1 MSYIKSTDN
10 LVEGLSNLFFSAS
23 RAKSAVQSD
32 LDSLSS
38 RITSEVSRAQG
49 AESTLSGRLDVVEGT
64 GTGSI
69 KKALQDAKD
78 YADSAVSVEVSARQS
93 AVSAEQTR
101 AQGAESV
108 LSGRLD
114 VIEGSGTGS
123 IAKSLVD
130 AKAYADQKIADLVN
144 GAPGM
149 LDTLKE
155 IADQLAN
162 DESAVSALTSTV
174 AANLQ
179 TAKNY
184 ADAAVLVETQA
195 RQTAVSGEASARQ
208 SADSVLSGRLDV
220 LEGSGAGSVAK
231 ALADAK
237 AYADQKVSDEAS
249 ARASAVSAEQTRA
262 QGIEAGLRTDL
273 TSEISRA
280 QGIEGGLRTDL
291 NAEISNRQ
299 SAVSAEQSRAQAEEA
314 TMFKKDGS
322 RSLTGN
328 LLFSSD
334 GANNVGA
341 VGANRPN
348 KMLGKSLLQ
357 IGGAVDS
364 TVLDSANAIVAVG
377 DGAGKKM
384 AVNVYADNANG
395 TIGIRRARG
404 SEASPQVVNQYDRLG
419 QLSFAGWTGSSFK
432 GSASV
437 NGYADET
444 WTSSAYGSHLEF
456 MVTPVGTTQSQVAL
470 IINNDLSAVFSG
482 SVTAAG
488 GKFQCGQYAGG
499 KILVSNGTTL
509 DESSVDSAKLSYLA
523 NVTSDI
529 QSQINSEASARTS
542 EDLTLVKL
550 DGSRAMTGLLTMNGG
565 MNVQGP
571 MYFKNG
577 ATSINKTLGAS
588 NGPIQGV
595 SSLSGGS
602 VTFTLPQPSAGR
614 MFIFKDQS
622 GQASQSTYIQ
632 INPYGSETIDGGSN
646 YKLVAPYESV
656 TVYCDGTNWYIA

>member
-69 KKALQDAKD
+69 KKSLQDAKD
-78 YADSAVSVEVSARQS
+78 YADAAVSVEAGARQS
-93 AVSAEQTR
+93 AVSAEQSR
-101 AQGAESV
+101 AQSAESA
-108 LSGRLD
+108 LGGRLT

-208 SADSVLSGRLDV
+208 SADSALSGRLEV
-220 LEGSGAGSVAK
+220 LEGADSVSGSVAK
-231 ALADAK
+231 SLKDAK
-237 AYADQKVSDEAS
+237 AYADQKVSDEAT
-249 ARASAVSAEQTRA
+249 ARASAVSAEQSRA

-280 QGIEGGLRTDL
+280 QGVEGGLRTDL

-299 SAVSAEQSRAQAEEA
+299 SAVSAEQSRAQAVEA
-314 TMFKKDGS
+314 NRLALDGS
-322 RSLTGN
+322 NSPSADIPFNGKAITNVKIQSTGGYLDFTGN
-328 LLFSSD
+328 IARANDASGVRSVGFNTRRLTDAAAADIMIWSS
-334 GANNVGA
+334 GLNFPQHTA
-341 VGANRPN
+341 
-348 KMLGKSLLQ
+348 
-357 IGGAVDS
+357 S
-364 TVLDSANAIVAVG
+364 TVPYMDSSKNLVSSSVTPTELG
-377 DGAGKKM
+377 YLSG
-384 AVNVYADNANG
+384 V
-395 TIGIRRARG
+395 TSGI
-404 SEASPQVVNQYDRLG
+404 QG
-419 QLSFAGWTGSSFK
+419 QL
-432 GSASV
+432 
-437 NGYADET
+437 
-444 WTSSAYGSHLEF
+444 
-456 MVTPVGTTQSQVAL
+456 
-470 IINNDLSAVFSG
+470 
-482 SVTAAG
+482 
-488 GKFQCGQYAGG
+488 
-499 KILVSNGTTL
+499 
-509 DESSVDSAKLSYLA
+509 
-523 NVTSDI
+523 
-529 QSQINSEASARTS
+529 NSEASARASAVSAEQTRAQA
-542 EDLTLVKL
+542 EEATMVKL

-571 MYFKNG
+571 MYVKCGQRSASANL
-577 ATSINKTLGAS
+577 ASTSGLY
-588 NGPIQGV
+588 QGIT
-595 SSLSGGS
+595 SLSGGS
-602 VTFTLPQPSAGR
+602 VTLTLPQPSVGR
-614 MFIFKDQS
+614 MFVVKDQS
-622 GQASQSTYIQ
+622 GQCSQSTYIQ
-632 INPYGSETIDGGSN
+632 INPYGSETIDGASN
-646 YKLVAPYESV
+646 FKLVAPFEAV
-656 TVYCDGTNWYIA
+656 TLVCGDGSNWFIA

>member
-10 LVEGLSNLFFSAS
+10 LVEGLSNLFFSNS

-49 AESTLSGRLDVVEGT
+49 AESTLSGRLDVVEGV
-64 GTGSI
+64 GAGSI

-78 YADSAVSVEVSARQS
+78 YADAAVSVETGARQS

-108 LSGRLD
+108 LSGRLN

-130 AKAYADQKIADLVN
+130 AKAYADQKIADLIN
-144 GAPGM
+144 GAPAM

-174 AANLQ
+174 AANLV
-179 TAKNY
+179 TAKSY

-195 RQTAVSGEASARQ
+195 RQSAVSGEASARQ
-208 SADSVLSGRLDV
+208 SADSALSGRLDT

-231 ALADAK
+231 ALVDAK
-237 AYADQKVSDEAS
+237 AYADQKVSDEAT
-249 ARASAVSAEQTRA
+249 ARASAVSAEQSRA

-280 QGIEGGLRTDL
+280 QGVEGGLRTDL

-299 SAVSAEQSRAQAEEA
+299 SAVSAEQSRAQAEESL
-314 TMFKKDGS
+314 MFKKDGS
-322 RSLTGN
+322 RNLTGN
-328 LLFSSD
+328 LLFNSD
-334 GANNVGA
+334 GANTIGA
-341 VGANRPN
+341 IGANRPS

-395 TIGIRRARG
+395 TIAMRRARG
-404 SEASPQVVNQYDRLG
+404 SEASPQVVQAGDRLG
-419 QLSFAGWTGSSFK
+419 QLSFSAWNGSNFNTR
-432 GSASV
+432 ASV
-437 NGYADET
+437 CGVADET
-444 WTSSAYGSHLEF
+444 WTSSAQGSSLQF
-456 MVTPVGTTQSQVAL
+456 YTCAIGTTGSQVAL
-470 IINNDLSAVFSG
+470 QLNNDMSATFGSDVVTNGVFKNNTFVGGKVMVSDGISLVESAV
-482 SVTAAG
+482 
-488 GKFQCGQYAGG
+488 
-499 KILVSNGTTL
+499 GTT
-509 DESSVDSAKLSYLA
+509 KLGYLA

-529 QSQINSEASARTS
+529 QGQLNSEASARAS

-550 DGSRAMTGLLTMNGG
+550 DGSRSMTGLLTMTGG
-565 MNVQGP
+565 ANVNGP
-571 MYFKNG
+571 MYFKRSLVNSDK
-577 ATSINKTLGAS
+577 ALGSAS
-588 NGPIQGV
+588 GYFQGV
-595 SSLSGGS
+595 TDLSVS
-602 VTFTLPQPSAGR
+602 RTITLPAPEIGR
-614 MFIFKDQS
+614 VFVIKDQT
-622 GQASQSTYIQ
+622 GQASQSKYIQ
-632 INPYGSETIDGGSN
+632 INPYGSETIDGASSF
-646 YKLVAPYESV
+646 KLVAPYEAV